1 MGGHCWQDGGSKGF
15 IGARNGY
22 YAMLG
27 DNASQPHYVSDAA
40 PDAASWDGGMKH
52 LRFDDAL
59 RPAITQ
65 NLARR
70 VVAPLQA
77 RGLKRAAVCVILTDD
92 GEGVA
97 SLVLTLRAKRLS
109 THSGQFALPGGRVDA
124 GESAVDAALREA
136 REEIGLELAPEAIL
150 GWLDDYP
157 TRSGYLIT
165 PIVVWAQSDAA
176 MSANPTE
183 VAEIYRVRL
192 AELGRPGSPE
202 FVVIAESDQP
212 VIRYPLLGTLIHAP
226 TAAVLYQFME
236 VAVHG
241 RATRVAHLEQ
251 PVWAWR

>member
-1 MGGHCWQDGGSKGF
+1 
-15 IGARNGY
+15 
-22 YAMLG
+22 
-27 DNASQPHYVSDAA
+27 
-40 PDAASWDGGMKH
+40 MKH
-52 LRFDDAL
+52 LRFDGTLRAAIRRNLAL
-59 RPAITQ
+59 RA
-65 NLARR
+65 A
-70 VVAPLQA
+70 APLPE

-92 GEGVA
+92 GEGGA
-97 SLVLTLRAKRLS
+97 ALVLTLRAQHLS
-109 THSGQFALPGGRVDA
+109 AHSGQYALPGGRVDA

-165 PIVVWAQSDAA
+165 PIVVWAPDDAP
-176 MSANPTE
+176 MSANPAE
-183 VAEIYRVRL
+183 VAEIYRVHL
-192 AELGRPGSPE
+192 AELSRPGSPE
-202 FVVIAESDQP
+202 FVAIPESDQP

-241 RATRVAHLEQ
+241 RATSVAHLEQ